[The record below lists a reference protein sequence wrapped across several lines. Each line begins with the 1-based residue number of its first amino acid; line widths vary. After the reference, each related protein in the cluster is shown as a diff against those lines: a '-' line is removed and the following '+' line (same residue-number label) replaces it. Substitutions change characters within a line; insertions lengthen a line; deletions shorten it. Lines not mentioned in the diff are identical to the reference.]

1 MKFGRRQHGSK
12 KVPKGSSTQP
22 FTLLSEDE
30 QKNAVMKLAASGL
43 SIDAIAQLT
52 GLGTLEITQML
63 ESP

>member
-1 MKFGRRQHGSK
+1 
-12 KVPKGSSTQP
+12 
-22 FTLLSEDE
+22 
-30 QKNAVMKLAASGL
+30 MKLAASGL